1 MSWPTHGLPI
11 YRWFAED
18 CLGHSSIGIERAM
31 AVGAFAGRSAH
42 TDVSAA
48 GMWPS
53 DLRPARTAN
62 ARVWSIGGQNPNVT
76 LGVIHAGRSILSSE
90 FSCSDAFGT
99 HGRPL

>member
-1 MSWPTHGLPI
+1 
-11 YRWFAED
+11 
-18 CLGHSSIGIERAM
+18 M
-31 AVGAFAGRSAH
+31 AVGALAGGSAH
-42 TDVSAA
+42 TDVSEA

-76 LGVIHAGRSILSSE
+76 LDVIHAGRSILPSDL
-90 FSCSDAFGT
+90 SCSDAFGT

>member
-1 MSWPTHGLPI
+1 
-11 YRWFAED
+11 
-18 CLGHSSIGIERAM
+18 M
-31 AVGAFAGRSAH
+31 AVGALAGGSAH
-42 TDVSAA
+42 TDVSEA

-90 FSCSDAFGT
+90 FSFSDAFGT